1 MTAASRVITGITFTT
16 DEAKGIFE
24 VEASDGAHLLD
35 LATRLKAAGF
45 DHCLSVTAE
54 DLGDRLAVLWHISS
68 YTNRE
73 LSGMNAQIKLI
84 VSKSDNIEVPT
95 LTGIWESAN
104 FLERETYE
112 MFGVVFK
119 GHPDMRRLLLP
130 DDFTGKWPMRKDFP
144 LKKTPWRVQ
153 K

>member
-1 MTAASRVITGITFTT
+1 MTAASRVITGITFSA
-16 DEAKGIFE
+16 DEARGIYE
-24 VEASDGAHLLD
+24 VEAADGAHLLD

-54 DLGDRLAVLWHISS
+54 DLPDRLAVIWHISS

-73 LSGMNAQIKLI
+73 LSGINAQIRLI
-84 VSKSDNIEVPT
+84 VPKSGSIVVPT
-95 LTGIWESAN
+95 LTGVWESAN

-112 MFGVVFK
+112 MFGVVFE
-119 GHPDMRRLLLP
+119 GHPDMRLLLLP
-130 DDFTGKWPMRKDFP
+130 EDFSGKWPMRKDFP
-144 LKKTPWRVQ
+144 LNKNPWRLQ